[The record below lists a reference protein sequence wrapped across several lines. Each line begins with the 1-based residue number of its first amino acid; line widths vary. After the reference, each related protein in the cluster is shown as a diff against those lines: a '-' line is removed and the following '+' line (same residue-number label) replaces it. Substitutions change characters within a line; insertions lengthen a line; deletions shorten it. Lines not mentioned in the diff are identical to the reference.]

1 MNKKNASD
9 RCDPPRWMY
18 WLLNRFHP
26 ENTLEEVEGDLD
38 ELYQSWC
45 RESGQSIANFKY
57 ILNLISVLP
66 PFVRRRKHAKEYENV
81 SKFQPAMIRNYFK
94 IAWRN
99 LAKNKA
105 YSFINIS
112 GLAVG
117 MAVAMLIGLW
127 MYDELSF
134 NKYHKNYDRIG
145 QINSISTDPSS
156 DTKEGSPFMPI
167 PMGAALKQ
175 NYGHLFSKVLISWAT
190 EDYTLKFGEKN
201 LTEKGHFVEPGILD
215 MLSLKMLKGSYSSL
229 NDPNSI
235 VLSKTASEAMFGD
248 QDPINQNLRIDNKT
262 DVKVTGVFED
272 LPKNSRFSEVQFF
285 APWDLFVSSN
295 DWVKQNVNFWGN
307 TSFGIY
313 VERQPNVS
321 LETTQAAISDFYAKN
336 MPKDFLKLVESSKP
350 EIFVY
355 PMSDWHL
362 YSDLKEGRPSG
373 GRITFVWLFGIIGV
387 FVLLLAC
394 INFMNLSTARSEK
407 RAKEVGVRKAIGSAR
422 GQLVSQF
429 FSESFLVVILSFA
442 ISCLLILFSLKS
454 FNELSDKGISL
465 PFSNPYFWVISIA
478 FIFFTGFLT
487 GLYPAFYLSSFQ
499 PIKVLKGTFKVG
511 RFAAIPR
518 KALVVVQFTVSVVM
532 IIGTIVVYQQIEY
545 ARNRPVGYDRESLL
559 NISLN
564 DPNYKGKYDLFKS
577 ELLNSGVVSDMALSN
592 SPLTEIWNRSSGFTW
607 KGKAPETTS
616 AFNKVRITPDFGKTI
631 GWKVIAGRDFSEDYK
646 TDSAGVIL
654 NEAAAKIIGL
664 ENPIGE
670 YIKTEGGDIT
680 WQIVGVTKD
689 MVTQSPY
696 EPINA
701 TFYLLDFEKASRQM
715 TIRIKPAISTTE
727 ALPKIEAV
735 FKKLVPSASF
745 DYKFVDQIYNKKFSQ
760 EQRIGKLAALFAV
773 LAIFISC
780 LGLFGLASF
789 IAEQRT
795 KEIGIRKVM
804 GASVTNLWQML
815 SKDFVVLVLIS
826 SVISAPVAFY
836 FMNEWLQKYSYRTN
850 ISWWIFVAAAGG
862 ALIITLLTVSY
873 QAIKAAVVNPV
884 KSLRSE

>member
-1 MNKKNASD
+1 MNKKNTPD
-9 RCDPPRWMY
+9 CYRPPHWML

-45 RESGQSIANFKY
+45 QEYGLFIANFKY

-66 PFVRRRKHAKEYENV
+66 PFVRRRKHEKKYENV
-81 SKFQPAMIRNYFK
+81 SNLQPAMISSYFK

-117 MAVAMLIGLW
+117 MTVAMLIGLW
-127 MYDELSF
+127 IYDELSF
-134 NKYHKNYDRIG
+134 NKYHQKYDRIG
-145 QINSISTDPSS
+145 QINSISTDPF
-156 DTKEGSPFMPI
+156 TGVKEGSPFMPI

-175 NYGHLFSKVLISWAT
+175 NYSHLFSKVLISWKT

-201 LTEKGHFVEPGILD
+201 LTERGYFVEPGILD
-215 MLSLKMLKGSYSSL
+215 MLSLKMLKGSYASL

-235 VLSKTASEAMFGD
+235 VLSKTASDAIFGD
-248 QDPINQNLRIDNKT
+248 QDPVNQRLRIDNKT
-262 DVKVTGVFED
+262 DVKVTGVYED

-285 APWDLFVSSN
+285 APWNLFVSSN
-295 DWVKQNVNFWGN
+295 EWVKENVNFWGN

-321 LETTQAAISDFYAKN
+321 LETAQAGLNDFFAKN
-336 MPKDFLKLVESSKP
+336 MPEDFLKLMESSKP

-373 GRITFVWLFGIIGV
+373 GRITFVWLFGTIGV

-407 RAKEVGVRKAIGSAR
+407 RAKEVGVRKAIGSVR
-422 GQLVSQF
+422 GQLISQF
-429 FSESFLVVILSFA
+429 FSESFLVVLLSFA
-442 ISCLLILFSLKS
+442 ISCLLISVSLKS
-454 FNELSDKGISL
+454 FNELSDKGINL
-465 PFSNPYFWVISIA
+465 PFKNLYFWAISIA
-478 FIFFTGFLT
+478 FIVFTGFLT

-499 PIKVLKGTFKVG
+499 PIKVLKGTFKMG

-545 ARNRPVGYDRESLL
+545 ARSRPVGYERESLL

-564 DPNYKGKYDLFKS
+564 DPSYKGKYDLFKS
-577 ELLNSGVVSDMALSN
+577 ELVNSGVVSDIALSN
-592 SPLTEIWNRSSGFTW
+592 SPLTDIWNRSSGFTW
-607 KGKAPETTS
+607 KGKYPETSS
-616 AFNKVRITPDFGKTI
+616 AFNKVKITPDFGKTI

-646 TDSAGVIL
+646 TDSAGIIL
-654 NEAAAKIIGL
+654 NEAAAKTIGL

-670 YIKTEGGDIT
+670 YIRTEGGDMT

-689 MVTQSPY
+689 MVVQSPY
-696 EPINA
+696 EPINP
-701 TFYLLDFEKASRQM
+701 TFYLLDSEKASRQM
-715 TIRIKPAISTTE
+715 TIRIKPTVSSTE
-727 ALPKIEAV
+727 ALPKIEAI

-745 DYKFVDQIYNKKFSQ
+745 DYKFVDQIYDKKFSQ

-815 SKDFVVLVLIS
+815 SKDFVILVLIS

-850 ISWWIFVAAAGG
+850 ISWWIFVAATGG

-873 QAIKAAVVNPV
+873 QAIKAAVVNPI